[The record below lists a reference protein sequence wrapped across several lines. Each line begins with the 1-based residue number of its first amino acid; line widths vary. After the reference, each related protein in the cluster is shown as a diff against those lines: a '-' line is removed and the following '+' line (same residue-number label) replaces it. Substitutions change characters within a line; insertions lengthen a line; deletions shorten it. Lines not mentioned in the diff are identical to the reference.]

1 MDTIHYVGFDVHKKH
16 VSYCVKAADGKIIA
30 QGRVHSRREALE
42 QWCQQQ
48 GTAWQGAM
56 EATLFSGWIYD
67 ALKPYAARLEMANPH
82 QLKAISA
89 AKKKSDAIDAATL
102 ADLLRC
108 NLLPSCYVAPPEI
121 REMRRMLRYR
131 TLVVQQ
137 SVRMKNR
144 ISGLLME
151 VGVEYSKE
159 KLHGKGYFTELVR
172 GLKEVPASVR
182 QLLRYSRAAM
192 EMFES
197 TQKRLVQQLHK
208 QRDLKSRV
216 ERLQSIPGVGEITAL
231 SWALE
236 VGEVSRF
243 GSISQAWSYCGLT
256 AAFRESADKQQRGP
270 ISKQR
275 NQHLQTVLIEA
286 AKLAPRWNPALA
298 QLHQRELQRGHRN
311 RATLAVAR
319 KLVAYLMAVDRSQQ
333 PFQMPA
339 SAGADKAALV
349 AS

>member
-16 VSYCVKAADGKIIA
+16 VSYCVKAADGKNNA
-30 QGRVHSRREALE
+30 QGRVHSGGEGLE

-108 NLLPSCYVAPPEI
+108 NLLPSCYVGPPEI

-151 VGVEYSKE
+151 VGVE
-159 KLHGKGYFTELVR
+159 
-172 GLKEVPASVR
+172 
-182 QLLRYSRAAM
+182 
-192 EMFES
+192 
-197 TQKRLVQQLHK
+197 
-208 QRDLKSRV
+208 
-216 ERLQSIPGVGEITAL
+216 
-231 SWALE
+231 
-236 VGEVSRF
+236 
-243 GSISQAWSYCGLT
+243 
-256 AAFRESADKQQRGP
+256 
-270 ISKQR
+270 
-275 NQHLQTVLIEA
+275 
-286 AKLAPRWNPALA
+286 
-298 QLHQRELQRGHRN
+298 
-311 RATLAVAR
+311 
-319 KLVAYLMAVDRSQQ
+319 
-333 PFQMPA
+333 
-339 SAGADKAALV
+339 
-349 AS
+349 